1 MKVVRAPP
9 VPSGIM
15 KLRIVLA
22 DDDYLVRAGV
32 AALLERVDGLDVVA
46 VAADLPELL
55 AMAAEHRPNVVLT
68 DIRMPPD
75 HREEG
80 VQAARR
86 IRAEQPG
93 TGVVVLS
100 QHAEPAY
107 ARDLMA
113 GGAGGVGYL
122 LKERV
127 THLDELALALE
138 SVARGGSVLDPKVVE
153 VLLEGNSS
161 SPLDRLSPREREV
174 LGQMAQGKSNNRI
187 AADLHVTVRGV
198 EKHINAVFA
207 KLGLAEESTVSRRVM
222 AVLTFL
228 DQTR

>member
-1 MKVVRAPP
+1 
-9 VPSGIM
+9 M

-32 AALLERVDGLDVVA
+32 AALLEQVDGLDVVA
-46 VAADLPELL
+46 VAADLPELIAL
-55 AMAAEHRPNVVLT
+55 AAQHRPDVVLT

-75 HREEG
+75 HRDEG

-93 TGVVVLS
+93 TGVLVLS

-113 GGAGGVGYL
+113 GGAGGTGYL

-127 THLDELALALE
+127 THLGELALALE

-153 VLLEGNSS
+153 VLLEGHSS

-174 LGQMAQGKSNNRI
+174 LAEMAQGKSNNRI
-187 AADLHVTVRGV
+187 AADLHVTVRAV

-207 KLGLAEESTVSRRVM
+207 KLGLAEESTISRRVM

-228 DQTR
+228 DEAR